1 MKQGPSLKKTGQI
14 TVQSESMSSPDFL
27 LCSAVC
33 LIVIS
38 LISAPGAATYA
49 GDKPLSQA
57 YQGKVRGGYLFTL
70 ANGSYSGSMNAG
82 STYTTTVFPELPEG
96 ADPIYHRIYLY
107 WSWSKKGQAA
117 IYPTMDVQVVPIEE
131 GSSPVFRDR
140 YLDNKGFASQNDFYS
155 GMDSYVLPDGMNMTE
170 PFTVRVVNAGENGTS
185 FAIQGVGFLAVY
197 SIPEGMQKEIRVMEG
212 ADMLYS
218 RYGITPEMATS
229 RIEFPG
235 TVTMEGVRDAELF
248 LVAPSGGYSL
258 SGIPEMNRLYFNR
271 GDEGAVP
278 VVLRPVVHILFPSF
292 SGKTWTD
299 IFSTTELQQI
309 GTDKREVK
317 SFLRPGGN
325 RAEIQDNG
333 DYLQLTN
340 AVLEVN
346 YGE

>member
-1 MKQGPSLKKTGQI
+1 
-14 TVQSESMSSPDFL
+14 
-27 LCSAVC
+27 
-33 LIVIS
+33 
-38 LISAPGAATYA
+38 
-49 GDKPLSQA
+49 
-57 YQGKVRGGYLFTL
+57 
-70 ANGSYSGSMNAG
+70 
-82 STYTTTVFPELPEG
+82 
-96 ADPIYHRIYLY
+96 
-107 WSWSKKGQAA
+107 
-117 IYPTMDVQVVPIEE
+117 
-131 GSSPVFRDR
+131 
-140 YLDNKGFASQNDFYS
+140 
-155 GMDSYVLPDGMNMTE
+155 
-170 PFTVRVVNAGENGTS
+170 
-185 FAIQGVGFLAVY
+185 
-197 SIPEGMQKEIRVMEG
+197 
-212 ADMLYS
+212 MLYS